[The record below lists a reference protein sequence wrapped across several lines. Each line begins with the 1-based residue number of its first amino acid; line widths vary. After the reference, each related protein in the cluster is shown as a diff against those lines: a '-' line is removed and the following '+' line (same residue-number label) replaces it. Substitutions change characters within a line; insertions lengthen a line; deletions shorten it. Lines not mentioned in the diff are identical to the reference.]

1 MKSFTHE
8 GFSMT
13 LQVLSLVLM
22 IGYGVSKSDDELIAH
37 GQKVPTLVSESNAL
51 PIGSNHRFLIEK
63 HKYKSILNKK
73 NDMKKSILS
82 LGAITFFVYTG
93 LVSCSSTTE
102 KVEDAK
108 EEVVEA
114 NKDLDKANE
123 EYLTDV
129 ENYRR
134 ESADKIATNERS
146 IAEFKTRVAN
156 EKKEAKAEYQKKITD
171 LEQKNTD
178 MKKRMDD
185 YKVEGKENWEKFKS
199 EFKYDMDELGKAFK
213 EFTVK
218 SKK

>member
-51 PIGSNHRFLIEK
+51 PIG
-63 HKYKSILNKK
+63 Y
-73 NDMKKSILS
+73 
-82 LGAITFFVYTG
+82 
-93 LVSCSSTTE
+93 
-102 KVEDAK
+102 
-108 EEVVEA
+108 
-114 NKDLDKANE
+114 KDLDKANE